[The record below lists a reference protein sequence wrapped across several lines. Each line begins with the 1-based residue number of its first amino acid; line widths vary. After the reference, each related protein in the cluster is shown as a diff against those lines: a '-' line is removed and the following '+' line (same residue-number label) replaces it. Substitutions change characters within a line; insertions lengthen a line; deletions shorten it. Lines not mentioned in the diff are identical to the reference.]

1 VGGIRN
7 ASLLIS
13 AAEAKERVMK
23 IQHFFDKRTSTQI
36 GDALFVGDTIFMP
49 DYGTARCDFPGGSA
63 STGTACPV
71 CASSASDTS
80 TAIAPRIGSALNEK
94 DYLFEE

>member
-1 VGGIRN
+1 
-7 ASLLIS
+7 
-13 AAEAKERVMK
+13 MK

-63 STGTACPV
+63 EILYESIQSLYTLPECINRHSPAYRVCSEDVTRREDKTGQ
-71 CASSASDTS
+71 
-80 TAIAPRIGSALNEK
+80 K
-94 DYLFEE
+94 KH

>member
-63 STGTACPV
+63 EILYESIQSLYTLPG
-71 CASSASDTS
+71 TS
-80 TAIAPRIGSALNEK
+80 TAIALRIGPALNEK